1 MDPIGEVR
9 TEAQEAREAK
19 AREWKVPVDRVKIK
33 YRSGSIGA
41 FEWDFELLPEP
52 LDCRC
57 EWCRYS
63 T

>member
-19 AREWKVPVDRVKIK
+19 AAEWKVPVSRVKVK
-33 YRSGSIGA
+33 YKSGSIGA

-52 LDCRC
+52 YDV
-57 EWCRYS
+57 

>member
-9 TEAQEAREAK
+9 TEGQEAREAK
-19 AREWKVPVDRVKIK
+19 AAEWGVPVERVKIK

-41 FEWDFELLPEP
+41 FVWDFELLPEP
-52 LDCRC
+52 YDV
-57 EWCRYS
+57 